1 MWYIRWNIIQPQ
13 GRRKSFI
20 LTTKMDLEGIMLSE
34 ISQTKEDILYGRTY
48 MWNLKKKKK
57 RVILIKQRREN
68 WLSAA
73 RWEVGGGDREGTGK
87 RIQTQL

>member
-57 RVILIKQRREN
+57 SHTHKTETRKLVV
-68 WLSAA
+68 SG
-73 RWEVGGGDREGTGK
+73 EVGSWGWG
-87 RIQTQL
+87 